1 MMRRFLAIPSIAALT
16 SACASRPWTPS
27 VSVAYWPEEVPIS
40 STGVNPEPS
49 NVVAARWQ
57 LPTDDP
63 WARYAKLTLVS
74 AVDSLPQGVELPDVQ
89 QLDVVQQAR
98 VAATQVAH
106 VGLPDDAMWVVDLRG
121 AASVAFGATLSQEAH
136 QSVSNILTFN
146 NWPSEDGLV
155 PAEEALA
162 ALMTMQPRLPASN
175 SVTHPV
181 FLLDAWR
188 MAYRFD
194 EPDEEVFDNRYFL
207 QGSDL
212 PDDTVLNA
220 RGIRRVI
227 YVVSSLDDVS
237 VEEDDLHA
245 IFTLYQASG
254 IQLEIVDLAG
264 LSRIIAPSGWPQFY
278 SSNSFRIAS
287 RTTLINDPAF
297 YARARGGFGGLHGVP
312 FSGGYSGGGGHFG
325 GGFGGS
331 SGGGYR
337 GGHGGG

>member
-1 MMRRFLAIPSIAALT
+1 MMRRLLAIPSIAALT

-27 VSVAYWPEEVPIS
+27 VSVTNWAQEVPIAQV
-40 STGVNPEPS
+40 GINPEPS

-74 AVDSLPQGVELPDVQ
+74 AVDSLPEGVELPDVQ

-98 VAATQVAH
+98 AAATQVARM
-106 VGLPDDAMWVVDLRG
+106 GLPDDAMWVVDLRG

-136 QSVSNILTFN
+136 QSVSNVLTFN
-146 NWPSEDGLV
+146 NWPAEDELV

-162 ALMTMQPRLPASN
+162 ALMTMQPRLPVSG
-175 SVTHPV
+175 SVSHPV

-212 PDDTVLNA
+212 PDDTVLRA

-245 IFTLYQASG
+245 IFSLYQATG

-264 LSRIIAPSGWPQFY
+264 LSRIAAPTAWPQFY
-278 SSNSFRIAS
+278 SAFNFRIQG

-312 FSGGYSGGGGHFG
+312 FTGGYSGGGGHFG

>member
-1 MMRRFLAIPSIAALT
+1 MRRLLAIPSIAALT

-27 VSVAYWPEEVPIS
+27 VSVAYWAEEVPITT
-40 STGVNPEPS
+40 TGANPDPS

-63 WARYAKLTLVS
+63 WARYAKLTLIS

-89 QLDVVQQAR
+89 QLEIVQDAR
-98 VAATQVAH
+98 AAAMQVAR
-106 VGLPDDAMWVVDLRG
+106 VGLPDDAMWVIDLRG

-136 QSVSNILTFN
+136 QSVSNVLTFN
-146 NWPSEDGLV
+146 NWPSEAELV

-162 ALMTMQPRLPASN
+162 ALMTMQPRLPVNA

-188 MAYRFD
+188 LAYRFD
-194 EPDEEVFDNRYFL
+194 EPEEEVFDNRYFL
-207 QGSDL
+207 QGNDL
-212 PDDTVLNA
+212 PDDTVLHA

-227 YVVSSLDDVS
+227 YVVSSLDDVA

-245 IFTLYQASG
+245 IFALYQASG
-254 IQLEIVDLAG
+254 IQLEIVDLAA
-264 LSRIIAPSGWPQFY
+264 LKRLESPSGWPEFY
-278 SSNSFRIAS
+278 SYYSLRISS
-287 RTTLINDPAF
+287 RTTLLNDPAF
-297 YARARGGFGGLHGVP
+297 YARARGGFGGIHGVP
-312 FSGGYSGGGGHFG
+312 FMGSRSGGSGNFGGSFG
-325 GGFGGS
+325 GGYG
-331 SGGGYR
+331 